1 MIEPPGPQHRSSDQ
15 PSRLRRFG
23 RLLAPLL
30 LVLVAI
36 KIGWYALVVGGFP
49 FIPARNDQPARAA
62 VVAQIERG
70 VLPVGTDGHVE
81 LPLGSADLSIGGFVR
96 TYPNVDHGGRAIL
109 FVTTLGAVDRYTGY
123 IYSPQETPPDDD
135 PMGGGGLDVEPLDNG
150 WFAVTAA

>member
-1 MIEPPGPQHRSSDQ
+1 
-15 PSRLRRFG
+15 
-23 RLLAPLL
+23 
-30 LVLVAI
+30 VLVAI

-70 VLPVGTDGHVE
+70 VLPVGTDGYVE

-109 FVTTLGAVDRYTGY
+109 FVTTLGAVDRYSGY
-123 IYSPQETPPDDD
+123 IYSPQDTPPDDD
-135 PMGGGGLDVEPLDNG
+135 PMGGADWTWSHSVTVGLPSRQREFPSSG
-150 WFAVTAA
+150 RVTFPHTD